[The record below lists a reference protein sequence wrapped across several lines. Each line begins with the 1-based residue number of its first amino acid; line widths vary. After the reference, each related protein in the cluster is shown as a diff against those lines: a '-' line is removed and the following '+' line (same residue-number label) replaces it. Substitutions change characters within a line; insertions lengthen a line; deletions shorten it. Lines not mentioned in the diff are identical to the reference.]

1 MIIDSLKS
9 DIPKRKELQ
18 PDFDDE
24 FLDFS
29 EIDHGM
35 LQDDNE

>member
-1 MIIDSLKS
+1 MIIDSMKS
-9 DIPKRKELQ
+9 DIPKRKEPQLEI
-18 PDFDDE
+18 DEE